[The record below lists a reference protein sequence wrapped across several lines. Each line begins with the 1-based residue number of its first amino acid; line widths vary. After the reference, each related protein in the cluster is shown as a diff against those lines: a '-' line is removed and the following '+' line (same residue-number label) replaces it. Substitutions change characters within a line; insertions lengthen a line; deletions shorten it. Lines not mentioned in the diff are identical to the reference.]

1 MKKVEYKEVEATKDI
16 SPELA
21 AIDVLQAIDSD
32 IFEDALEI
40 TEDEIDENYVDE
52 WLDNYIDVSDE
63 DRKIIYDIVIPAA
76 KEKYKKYK
84 EELKKEEADEFKDRE
99 HILNVLESALRNP
112 YSYTKEFY
120 VLSTEEILNLILEN
134 GTKSGT

>member
-21 AIDVLQAIDSD
+21 AIDILQLIDDD
-32 IFEDALEI
+32 IFVDYN
-40 TEDEIDENYVDE
+40 EDEIDENYVDE
-52 WLDNYIDVSDE
+52 WLDDYIDVSDE
-63 DRKIIYDIVIPAA
+63 DRKIIYDIVIPSA
-76 KEKYKKYK
+76 KEKYRKFK
-84 EELKKEEADEFKDRE
+84 EKLKKQEADEFKDRE
-99 HILNVLESALRNP
+99 HILSVLESALKN
-112 YSYTKEFY
+112 SYTEEFY